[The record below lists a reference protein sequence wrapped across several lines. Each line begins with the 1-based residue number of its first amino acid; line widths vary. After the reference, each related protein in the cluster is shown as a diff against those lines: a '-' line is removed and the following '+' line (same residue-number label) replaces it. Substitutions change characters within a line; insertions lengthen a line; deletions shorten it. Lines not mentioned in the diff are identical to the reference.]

1 VWAAVVSEDGRRDYV
16 PWRPVTELDV
26 MGPTMDPAPG
36 GVARAAPVVVDAAWE
51 IGRD

>member
-1 VWAAVVSEDGRRDYV
+1 MSEDGRDLV
-16 PWRPVTELDV
+16 PWRPVAELDV